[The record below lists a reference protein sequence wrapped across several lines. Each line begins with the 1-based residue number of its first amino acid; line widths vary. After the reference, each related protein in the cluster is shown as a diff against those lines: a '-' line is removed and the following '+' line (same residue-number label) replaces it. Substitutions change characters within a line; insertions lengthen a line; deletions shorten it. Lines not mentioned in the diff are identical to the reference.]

1 MIYFNVTLPLLV
13 AVLFSYRRLP
23 PGQRV
28 GVGFTLW
35 LVTYQ
40 LIFTGLL
47 GIGLIQSHLGCVSLL
62 GDCYVE
68 NYPSWLELYKLT
80 AGGTLVAWCVLAVV
94 KTARNAFFT
103 TAASSA

>member
-13 AVLFSYRRLP
+13 AVLLSYRRLP

-35 LVTYQ
+35 LVTYE
-40 LIFTGLL
+40 LIFIGLL

-80 AGGTLVAWCVLAVV
+80 TGGTLVAWCVLAVV

-103 TAASSA
+103 TGVSSA

>member
-1 MIYFNVTLPLLV
+1 MIYFNFTFPLLV
-13 AVLFSYRRLP
+13 AVLFSYWRLP

-40 LIFTGLL
+40 LRFTGML

-68 NYPSWLELYKLT
+68 NYPSWLELYKLA
-80 AGGTLVAWCVLAVV
+80 AGGMFVVWCALA
-94 KTARNAFFT
+94 AAAIGRNFFSLQSHR
-103 TAASSA
+103 AN